1 MCGLFLLVAGV
12 LIPISPSGA
21 VEARATPPLPVAG
34 KPAAV
39 AQAPAG
45 QGPSAQG
52 STAQGSN
59 AQSVTIVD
67 FDFDARKLTV
77 PVGTTITWTNTGARP
92 HTATDRGGTF
102 DTQPIAPGAQASVNL
117 TVPGTYFYFC
127 RINPSK
133 MNGTVEVQPTP
144 ADARVV
150 RIQAVDDANIAG
162 ESLRFDPPNITVQA
176 GSSVLVANAGGK
188 PHTLTADDG
197 SFTTG
202 VVTPGPEAGR
212 FAGTNAVVT
221 LVKAGTFA
229 FHCEIHPQAMTG
241 KITVVGQPPGAPP
254 TSAAASSVPAT
265 AAVAAEDFRFREP
278 QVSVHAGGQVTFTNR
293 GQAPH
298 TATFDDVQG
307 LDTGSIAP
315 GGSATLKAPDKPG
328 NYSYKCTIHPASMRG
343 VLVVL
348 ADTTPDPIRNVS
360 TTTAAP
366 PPASGQAAGSATTA
380 AKPTAVT
387 KVAKASGA
395 VSAWVLVTAV
405 IGSLLAGAGITELLR
420 RRRPMA

>member
-1 MCGLFLLVAGV
+1 MVRALRLLISGLLLLVAGV
-12 LIPISPSGA
+12 LIP
-21 VEARATPPLPVAG
+21 V
-34 KPAAV
+34 
-39 AQAPAG
+39 APAG
-45 QGPSAQG
+45 GAPAQV
-52 STAQGSN
+52 TPLPRLADTPTAVAQGSN
-59 AQSVTIVD
+59 AQGVTIVD

-77 PVGTTITWTNTGARP
+77 PVGTTVTWSNTGARP

-162 ESLRFDPPNITVQA
+162 ESLRFDPPNVTVKA
-176 GSSVLVANAGGK
+176 GSTVLVANAGGK
-188 PHTLTADDG
+188 PHTLTADDS

-202 VVTPGPEAGR
+202 VISPGPEGGR
-212 FAGTNAVVT
+212 FAGTNALVT
-221 LVKAGTFA
+221 LVKSGSFT

-241 KITVVGQPPGAPP
+241 KITVVGEPAGAPP
-254 TSAAASSVPAT
+254 TSAAASTVPAT

-315 GGSATLKAPDKPG
+315 GGSAALKAPDKPG

-366 PPASGQAAGSATTA
+366 PPPSGQAAGTATTA
-380 AKPTAVT
+380 KPPAVT
-387 KVAKASGA
+387 QAAKASGA
-395 VSAWVLVTAV
+395 VSTWVLVTAV
-405 IGSLLAGAGITELLR
+405 IGSLLAGAGITALV
-420 RRRPMA
+420 RRRPPMA